1 MSRRMTGAVLVA
13 VSAAMVVGAPA
24 QASTTS
30 PSACRWTWVY
40 QVTDPA
46 GANTY
51 SRSGQLLD
59 HADRYDLIN
68 VTEKDTRYY
77 GINIRTDVWGGINPT
92 QLTYTGTSG
101 CFPLD

>member
-13 VSAAMVVGAPA
+13 AAMALVVTPA
-24 QASTTS
+24 QASTTT

-46 GANTY
+46 GADTY

-59 HADRYDLIN
+59 HAARYDLIN

-77 GINIRTDVWGGINPT
+77 GTNTRTDIWGGLNPT